1 MLHGNLNVGE
11 NLETP
16 DAGACIDMGVG
27 ATAFAAAI
35 DTGMPNGT
43 ASSEGTAVA
52 IGIGAATPHGT
63 ASSKGIAVAIGIGAA
78 TPHGSASP
86 EGTAVGIGIGPAT
99 ACMGTPIATG
109 MGCDA
114 I

>member
-1 MLHGNLNVGE
+1 
-11 NLETP
+11 
-16 DAGACIDMGVG
+16 MGVG

-52 IGIGAATPHGT
+52 IGIGPATPHGT
-63 ASSKGIAVAIGIGAA
+63 
-78 TPHGSASP
+78 ASP
-86 EGTAVGIGIGPAT
+86 EGTAVGIGIRPAT